1 MATDDARPASKRSRF
16 PDTIDL
22 AVGIPAALVVAMNLV
37 GMSAGLMPP
46 AVGAFFCLFA
56 SAAYGYSKFHA
67 TITGT
72 AKRARDSEV
81 RLQNVEDA
89 LAALRAEMA
98 DMTLMLDD
106 HARGERTPAASPH
119 DGREIPS

>member
-1 MATDDARPASKRSRF
+1 
-16 PDTIDL
+16 
-22 AVGIPAALVVAMNLV
+22 MNLV